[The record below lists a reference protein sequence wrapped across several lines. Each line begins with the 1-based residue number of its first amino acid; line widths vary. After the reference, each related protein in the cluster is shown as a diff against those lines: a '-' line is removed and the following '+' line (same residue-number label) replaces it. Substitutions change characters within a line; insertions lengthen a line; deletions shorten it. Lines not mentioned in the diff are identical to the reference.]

1 MRRYLRYSMP
11 TGTGT
16 LSKSCSLVLLY
27 KCFSLITINNKQP
40 QKLTW
45 NTPLLSNMTVD
56 DKKPAAVTGAI
67 GKVTYTI
74 TAAGDGSAT
83 VNSETGYVT
92 AISAGQVTLIATAA
106 GTADYESA
114 TASQEITIKALQVPD
129 DADASDLEFTL
140 SEFNADG
147 SPKLIFVNTT
157 LSPTKYVVIVRGPS
171 KSNKSNDAINFWG
184 SILANKLANLNDAIS
199 SKSDFDK
206 ATGEVLGRI
215 TGQVYKV
222 AVYAVD
228 DQCLILPKNKDSSTK
243 FLQSVPGTTKG
254 VLGVQHLEYTAQ

>member
-1 MRRYLRYSMP
+1 MFPLVHLQSGSICP
-11 TGTGT
+11 D
-16 LSKSCSLVLLY
+16 SLAH
-27 KCFSLITINNKQP
+27 F
-40 QKLTW
+40 
-45 NTPLLSNMTVD
+45 TP
-56 DKKPAAVTGAI
+56 
-67 GKVTYTI
+67 Y
-74 TAAGDGSAT
+74 
-83 VNSETGYVT
+83 
-92 AISAGQVTLIATAA
+92 
-106 GTADYESA
+106 
-114 TASQEITIKALQVPD
+114 
-129 DADASDLEFTL
+129 F
-140 SEFNADG
+140 
-147 SPKLIFVNTT
+147 
-157 LSPTKYVVIVRGPS
+157 S